1 MITLLFSTSHL
12 FFWRGKNLWLG
23 FHTNVCILKLNLR
36 YFWSIN
42 LGVIGNGHTD
52 LTQGNYSNEQANTCE
67 HQETD
72 LQSYFKSLE
81 LMGPKPKD
89 NSSKFPEFFC
99 LASKIEGGRISLWQT
114 RPQRLTE
121 VWVLHGL
128 FGSQSLLMVISQKFV
143 QKIQGLRAD
152 EVSVLTMDK
161 IFPAFPGMSE
171 KKSKVLVFW
180 G

>member
-114 RPQRLTE
+114 RPQRL
-121 VWVLHGL
+121 
-128 FGSQSLLMVISQKFV
+128 SLLSGFCSWNILELSSSLPPTTLTQKFWLHIC
-143 QKIQGLRAD
+143 QRGF
-152 EVSVLTMDK
+152 TMVT
-161 IFPAFPGMSE
+161 FRPAQRTQ
-171 KKSKVLVFW
+171 SKQIALFKCHY
-180 G
+180 GE